1 MEIEY
6 TGMASGDNSLS
17 IPDNPLPPPI
27 PPPNGMESPAPHAPA
42 LDEDPPFTGW
52 DVLQIAVLLVVS
64 ILVFLF
70 VTAAVAHS
78 LFYRRVPFVNV
89 AQIPMLAVMAQLLA
103 YFLVLAF
110 MVSLVKRDPNQSFW
124 RAIRWNWPKNW
135 IVFLF
140 GGGVMALVL
149 LQGVAR
155 FLPMP
160 KDMPIN
166 HMFTNASDAWALSVF
181 GTTLAPLMEEL
192 FFRGFLYPV
201 LARRIGMIW
210 SVLLTALGFSL
221 IHAPQLGR
229 AWGPVLVIFLVGL
242 ILTITR
248 ALTKSVA
255 VTVLLHV
262 GYNSA
267 IFGSLL
273 IVTGG
278 FRHLEML
285 SQ

>member
-1 MEIEY
+1 M
-6 TGMASGDNSLS
+6 
-17 IPDNPLPPPI
+17 
-27 PPPNGMESPAPHAPA
+27 
-42 LDEDPPFTGW
+42 
-52 DVLQIAVLLVVS
+52 LQIAVLLVVS

-103 YFLVLAF
+103 YLLVLAF
-110 MVSLVKRDPNQSFW
+110 MVSLVKREPGRSFW
-124 RAIRWNWPKNW
+124 QAIRWNWPKNW
-135 IVFLF
+135 FVFPF

-160 KDMPIN
+160 KDLPIN
-166 HMFTNASDAWALSVF
+166 HMFQTTIEAWALSVF
-181 GTTLAPLMEEL
+181 GTAFAPLMEEL

-201 LARRIGMIW
+201 LARRMGVVW
-210 SVLLTALGFSL
+210 SVFLTSLGFSL

-242 ILTITR
+242 VLTITR
-248 ALTKSVA
+248 AVTKSVA
-255 VTVLLHV
+255 ISLLLHV
-262 GYNSA
+262 GYNGA

-273 IVTGG
+273 LYTGG
-278 FRHLEML
+278 FRHLERL
-285 SQ
+285 NQ